1 MKYKNTFLAAGILA
15 ALAGCGGGS
24 DGETNVPPPGNSG
37 DNPTNPSYEY
47 VVNATYMSSCGY
59 ITPQTDAMVIRHGSD
74 GSAVAVYKADANG
87 DIAIDYEDVAT
98 YTMLNV
104 GYWNGQ
110 HYPRIHTYVDV
121 TADKL
126 VDRRIISQDYVDDGT
141 CDCDTVTLDI
151 SSVPVASPA
160 ANVVY
165 STTTAR
171 TIYEDR
177 DLDDFVDVEVC
188 RQNNEEWPA
197 IALTLTNSEDDV
209 PEDYYTALIT
219 NYTFDETLVVD
230 NAVLSRKVPINVSNH
245 NEDTNG
251 NLRLAIR
258 GRVDNII
265 YYADNISGYD
275 PSELPTSVPM
285 FEEPGEATT
294 GIDVFNTEYQEFYDY
309 GEEVNIT
316 FYTGAEVRLPSTH
329 TATVDLPMMSYNLF
343 AEQAMSF
350 FTTENYDFS
359 ASGAD
364 SVEIGF
370 SARNAEDNVAFF
382 FTLVTPNKGSLDIID
397 TLDADNVDFALD
409 FDFDMDE
416 ELSGSYMFIHTKDVI
431 STDDYLE
438 SLGSDEMTAYGI
450 VYFDF

>member
-74 GSAVAVYKADANG
+74 GSAVAVYEADANG

-110 HYPRIHTYVDV
+110 PYPRIHTYVDV

-126 VDRRIISQDYVDDGT
+126 VDRRIFSQDNVDDGT

-219 NYTFDETLVVD
+219 D
-230 NAVLSRKVPINVSNH
+230 
-245 NEDTNG
+245 
-251 NLRLAIR
+251 
-258 GRVDNII
+258 
-265 YYADNISGYD
+265 
-275 PSELPTSVPM
+275 
-285 FEEPGEATT
+285 
-294 GIDVFNTEYQEFYDY
+294 
-309 GEEVNIT
+309 
-316 FYTGAEVRLPSTH
+316 
-329 TATVDLPMMSYNLF
+329 
-343 AEQAMSF
+343 
-350 FTTENYDFS
+350 
-359 ASGAD
+359 
-364 SVEIGF
+364 
-370 SARNAEDNVAFF
+370 
-382 FTLVTPNKGSLDIID
+382 
-397 TLDADNVDFALD
+397 
-409 FDFDMDE
+409 
-416 ELSGSYMFIHTKDVI
+416 
-431 STDDYLE
+431 
-438 SLGSDEMTAYGI
+438 
-450 VYFDF
+450 

>member
-1 MKYKNTFLAAGILA
+1 MKYKYNLVIASLLTSLV
-15 ALAGCGGGS
+15 GCGGGS
-24 DGETNVPPPGNSG
+24 DGETNVSPPGNSG

-47 VVNATYMSSCGY
+47 VVNASYVSSCGY

-74 GSAVAVYKADANG
+74 GSAVAVYEADANG

-104 GYWNGQ
+104 GYWDGQ
-110 HYPRIHTYVDV
+110 PYPRIHTYVDV

-126 VDRRIISQDYVDDGT
+126 VDRKIISQDYNDVGA

-151 SSVPVASPA
+151 SNVPVASPA
-160 ANVVY
+160 ANVVF

-177 DLDDFVDVEVC
+177 DLDNFVDVEVC
-188 RQNNEEWPA
+188 RQSNEDWPD
-197 IALTLTNSEDDV
+197 IALTLTHSEEDV

-251 NLRLAIR
+251 SLRLSIR
-258 GRVDNII
+258 GRVDNDI
-265 YYADNISGYD
+265 YYGGNINGYD
-275 PSELPTSVPM
+275 PSELPTSIPM

-309 GEEVNIT
+309 GEEIDIT
-316 FYTGAEVRLPSTH
+316 YYIGAEVRLPSTH
-329 TATVDLPMMSYNLF
+329 TATVDLPMMSYLLF
-343 AEQAMSF
+343 AEEAMSF

-359 ASGAD
+359 ALGAD

-370 SARNAEDNVAFF
+370 SARDAEGNLAIFF
-382 FTLVTPNKGSLDIID
+382 SLVTPNEGSLDILD
-397 TLDADNVDFALD
+397 TLEADNVDFALE
-409 FDFDMDE
+409 FDFDIDE
-416 ELSGSYMFIHTKDVI
+416 ELSGSYMYIHAKDVL
-431 STDDYLE
+431 STNDYLE
-438 SLGSDEMTAYGI
+438 SLGSDDVTAYGI